1 MRTHSLSPLCAQAS
15 RPSYQCS
22 CHCYAPLTN
31 NVKPIDSGPRFSFPS
46 RNKCTTCHLMSSL
59 LPYLFAFKNR
69 RSSKMILQI
78 VAPLVASVGAAA
90 TLKQDLC
97 ISPMAPSF
105 PMAYC
110 QCNLSPERNRISSAG
125 GNNSQLDPCP
135 GSVRKGECGFWC
147 TAKPFPPTTKGGMF
161 AMHQRD
167 PPPPGVGGEDIRRGS
182 KGKMEMKFM
191 VPMQFLLLV
200 FGRKY

>member
-1 MRTHSLSPLCAQAS
+1 MSSPLLVVCIS
-15 RPSYQCS
+15 HS
-22 CHCYAPLTN
+22 C
-31 NVKPIDSGPRFSFPS
+31 
-46 RNKCTTCHLMSSL
+46 NKCTTCHLMSSL
-59 LPYLFAFKNR
+59 LPYLLAFKNK

-97 ISPMAPSF
+97 ISPMASSF
-105 PMAYC
+105 PTACC
-110 QCNLSPERNRISSAG
+110 QCNLSPGRNRISSAG
-125 GNNSQLDPCP
+125 GNDGQLDPSP
-135 GSVRKGECGFWC
+135 GLVREGKCGCWC

-167 PPPPGVGGEDIRRGS
+167 PPLPRVGGEDTRRGGE
-182 KGKMEMKFM
+182 GKMEMKFM
-191 VPMQFLLLV
+191 VPMQFLSLV